1 MVVRCCIPSRR
12 RRTRRGI
19 RVRETGVSFHQFPS
33 DSKLFQEWIKALNCE
48 GFTPNFDCHRVCS
61 DHFKQ
66 TDYIDGKRHRCL
78 KRAAVPSIFNRSSED
93 SPPNEASCSDHP
105 ELRKE
110 RGNGGAPLEETTCQ
124 LVTASDIQFSCSFCN
139 YVTREQRGIVSHLI
153 ANANEQHFNIQQ
165 CPKSFST
172 KRDCSICT
180 KGDIGERALEDQLH
194 PAAICT
200 KGDIGERALEDQL
213 HPAASYGN
221 GDLCRHEQAD
231 SREKSY
237 LCQPS
242 TLSRG
247 SQAPM
252 TLKERFKKLFQ
263 CPSCSKTFLR
273 KQTLAVHNRTH
284 TGERPYNCPYCPNT
298 FAHSSNLK
306 VHVRTHTGEKPY
318 KCEQCNKTFISSSS
332 LTHHASI
339 HKIKASQVS
348 ALSQDACSENS
359 HGDAHW

>member
-1 MVVRCCIPSRR
+1 
-12 RRTRRGI
+12 
-19 RVRETGVSFHQFPS
+19 
-33 DSKLFQEWIKALNCE
+33 
-48 GFTPNFDCHRVCS
+48 PNLDCHRVCS

-78 KRAAVPSIFNRSSED
+78 KRAAVPSIFARSSED
-93 SPPNEASCSDHP
+93 LPPNAASCTDRP

-110 RGNGGAPLEETTCQ
+110 RGDGGAPLEGTTCP
-124 LVTASDIQFSCSFCN
+124 LETASDIQFSCCFCN

-153 ANANEQHFNIQQ
+153 ANANEQHLNIQQ

-180 KGDIGERALEDQLH
+180 EGGIGERALE
-194 PAAICT
+194 
-200 KGDIGERALEDQL
+200 GQL

-231 SREKSY
+231 SRDKSY
-237 LCQPS
+237 KCQPS
-242 TLSRG
+242 NLSHG
-247 SQAPM
+247 SQEPM
-252 TLKERFKKLFQ
+252 TLKERFKKLFR

-318 KCEQCNKTFISSSS
+318 KCELCNKTFISSSS

-339 HKIKASQVS
+339 HRIKASQVS
-348 ALSQDACSENS
+348 ALSQDVCSE
-359 HGDAHW
+359 G